1 MKIKTLS
8 SALLFTALFSA
19 SASADIFSG
28 KIQAVTYFTETAV
41 VDVKTE
47 SGKDVILRLET
58 VNNNNAREGH
68 RYQSL
73 SDISVPLQQAME
85 LDYTFT
91 AFTTDDDPENTGR
104 YYLNGF
110 KITKP

>member
-28 KIQAVTYFTETAV
+28 KIKSVTYFTETV
-41 VDVKTE
+41 VVALKTVDGE
-47 SGKDVILRLET
+47 HVTLRMET
-58 VNNNNAREGH
+58 VNNSNPREGH
-68 RYQSL
+68 RYQSI

-85 LDYTFT
+85 LDYTLT
-91 AFTTDDDPENTGR
+91 AFTTDGDSDGTGQ

-110 KITKP
+110 KIIK